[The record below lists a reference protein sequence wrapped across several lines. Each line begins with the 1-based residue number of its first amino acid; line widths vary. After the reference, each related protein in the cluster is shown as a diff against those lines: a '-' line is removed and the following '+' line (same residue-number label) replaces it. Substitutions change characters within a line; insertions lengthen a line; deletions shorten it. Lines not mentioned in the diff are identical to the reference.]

1 MLQVS
6 KIRFAVI
13 GMLFFALNASAQ
25 KTLTLRECVELLT
38 KNNLTYRESQLQAQ
52 SAGAQLQ
59 QTRSQQL
66 PQIGFS
72 AGQNLNFGRSI
83 DRFTNAY
90 IDQLYNTNGIGLGF
104 QVPLFQGFQ
113 IQHQVQQGIAL
124 RDAALKNQEAILNQQ
139 IIRVLQAYV
148 QVLATKAL
156 YDAAQQQVASSQQQ
170 VDRVEK
176 QVAAGTVGQNTLYEI
191 KAQLANDKFDEVTAR
206 NNEQL
211 AKLTLFQLMNIQPE
225 KDVVLEPIAD
235 AATALSV
242 TPAADA
248 IYEEALKLFPEVK
261 SSELRLSSFASQIR
275 AVKAN
280 SLPSLNLSGNF
291 AAFYASSNS
300 ERSYFKQLDATRN
313 GSLSLGLNI
322 PIMGRWQ
329 VRPRVDV
336 VKAQQELARNQ
347 VDGVKQLLRQSIEL
361 AVQQLDATTD
371 RYAAAQSQ
379 VESLQANFSA
389 AESRLNAGT
398 INVFEYT
405 LAKANLARA
414 QANAIRSRYEYA
426 LQRQIIEFYRKG
438 KWEF

>member
-13 GMLFFALNASAQ
+13 GVLFFALNASAQ

-52 SAGAQLQ
+52 STGAQLQ

-66 PQIGFS
+66 PQISFS

-124 RDAALKNQEAILNQQ
+124 RDAALKNQEAVLNQQ

-242 TPAADA
+242 APAADA
-248 IYEEALKLFPEVK
+248 IYEEALKLFPEVR

-347 VDGVKQLLRQSIEL
+347 VDGVKQILRQSIEL

>member
-242 TPAADA
+242 APAADA

>member
-1 MLQVS
+1 MKSSTIFLLALS
-6 KIRFAVI
+6 L
-13 GMLFFALNASAQ
+13 LFTFSASAQ
-25 KTLTLRECVELLT
+25 KTLSLKDCVDLLI

-52 SAGAQLQ
+52 GTAAQLQ
-59 QTRSQQL
+59 QTKSQQL
-66 PQIGFS
+66 PQIGFN

-90 IDQLYNTNGIGLGF
+90 IDEVYNTNYVGVGF

-124 RDAALKNQEAILNQQ
+124 RDAALKNQEAVLNQQ
-139 IIRVLQAYV
+139 IIRLLQAYV

-156 YDAAQQQVASSQQQ
+156 YNAAQEQVASSQQQ
-170 VDRVEK
+170 VERVEK

-211 AKLTLFQLMNIQPE
+211 AKLSLFQLMNLPP
-225 KDVVLEPIAD
+225 DGNTVFAPIGD
-235 AATALSV
+235 AATTLALMPS
-242 TPAADA
+242 AES
-248 IYEEALKLFPEVK
+248 IYEDAVKTFPEIK
-261 SSELRLSSFASQIR
+261 SGELRLSSFSSQIR
-275 AVKAN
+275 AIKAN
-280 SLPSLNLSGNF
+280 NIPSLSLSGNF
-291 AAFYASSNS
+291 GAFYASSNA

-313 GSLSLGLNI
+313 GSLSVGLNV

-329 VRPRVDV
+329 IRPRVAIAT
-336 VKAQQELARNQ
+336 AQQQLADNT
-347 VDGVKQLLRQSIEL
+347 VNIVKQQLRQAIEQG
-361 AVQQLDATTD
+361 VQQLAATSD

-379 VESLQANFSA
+379 VESLKANFGA
-389 AESRLNAGT
+389 AESRLAAGT
-398 INVFEYT
+398 VNIFEYT

-414 QANAIRSRYEYA
+414 EANAIRSRYEYA
-426 LQRQIIEFYRKG
+426 LQRQIIDFYQKG

>member
-1 MLQVS
+1 MLKSS
-6 KIRFAVI
+6 KIRLLALAA
-13 GMLFFALNASAQ
+13 LFFTLNAGAQ

-38 KNNLTYRESQLQAQ
+38 KNNLTYRESQIQ
-52 SAGAQLQ
+52 SQVSAAQLQ

-66 PQIGFS
+66 PQIS
-72 AGQNLNFGRSI
+72 AGMGQNLNFGRSI
-83 DRFTNAY
+83 DRFTNSY
-90 IDQLYNTNGIGLGF
+90 IDQLYNTNGISVGF

-113 IQHQVQQGIAL
+113 IQHQIQQGIAL
-124 RDAALKNQEAILNQQ
+124 RDAALKNQDAVFNQQ
-139 IIRVLQAYV
+139 MIRLFQAYV

-156 YDAAQQQVASSQQQ
+156 YEAAQQQVASSQQQ
-170 VDRVEK
+170 VERVEK
-176 QVAAGTVGQNTLYEI
+176 QVNAGTVGQNTLYEI

-211 AKLTLFQLMNIQPE
+211 AKLNIFQLMNIQPE
-225 KDVVLEPIAD
+225 PNISFAPIPD

-242 TPAADA
+242 SPAADV
-248 IYEEALKLFPEVK
+248 IYEDAVKLFPEIK
-261 SSELRLSSFASQIR
+261 SSELRLSSFASQIKAVR
-275 AVKAN
+275 AF
-280 SLPSLNLSGNF
+280 SIPSLNLSGSF
-291 AAFYASSNS
+291 GAFYASTNS

-322 PIMGRWQ
+322 PIMSRWQ
-329 VRPRVDV
+329 IRPRVDV
-336 VKAQQELARNQ
+336 AKAQQQLARNQ
-347 VDGVKQLLRQSIEL
+347 VDMTKQLLRQAIEL
-361 AVQQLDATTD
+361 AVQQLDASTD

-389 AESRLNAGT
+389 AESRLNAGM

-405 LAKANLARA
+405 LAKTNLARA

-426 LQRQIIEFYRKG
+426 LQRQIIDFYQKG

>member
-225 KDVVLEPIAD
+225 KDVLLEPIAD

-242 TPAADA
+242 APAADA

>member
-1 MLQVS
+1 MLQLS
-6 KIRFAVI
+6 KIRFLVI
-13 GMLFFALNASAQ
+13 GALFFALNASAQ

-38 KNNLTYRESQLQAQ
+38 KNNLTYRESQLQSQ
-52 SAGAQLQ
+52 VAGAQVQ
-59 QTRSQQL
+59 QSRSQQL
-66 PQIGFS
+66 PQLGFS

-113 IQHQVQQGIAL
+113 IQHQIQQGIML
-124 RDAALKNQEAILNQQ
+124 RDAALKNQEAVLNQQ

-148 QVLATKAL
+148 QVLANKAL
-156 YDAAQQQVASSQQQ
+156 YDAARQQVASSQQQ
-170 VDRVEK
+170 VERVEK
-176 QVAAGTVGQNTLYEI
+176 QVSAGTVGQNTLYEI

-235 AATALSV
+235 AATALSESPLAETV
-242 TPAADA
+242 YDDA
-248 IYEEALKLFPEVK
+248 VKMFPEVK
-261 SSELRLSSFASQIR
+261 SSELRLSSFASQIK

-291 AAFYASSNS
+291 AAFYASSNA

-336 VKAQQELARNQ
+336 AKAQEALARNQ
-347 VDGVKQLLRQSIEL
+347 VDMVKQLLRQSIEL
-361 AVQQLDATTD
+361 AVQQLDASTD
-371 RYAAAQSQ
+371 RYAAARSQ
-379 VESLQANFSA
+379 VESLEANFAA
-389 AESRLNAGT
+389 AESRLNAGM

-405 LAKANLARA
+405 LAKTNLARA

-426 LQRQIIEFYRKG
+426 LQRQVIEFYRKG

>member
-211 AKLTLFQLMNIQPE
+211 AKLTLFQLMNIPPE

>member
-1 MLQVS
+1 MLQLS
-6 KIRFAVI
+6 KIRLIAI
-13 GMLFFALNASAQ
+13 GAFFFAFNASAQ

-52 SAGAQLQ
+52 TTGAQLQ

-66 PQIGFS
+66 PQVAFS

-83 DRFTNAY
+83 DRFTNSY

-113 IQHQVQQGIAL
+113 IQHQIQQGIAL

-148 QVLATKAL
+148 QVLANKAL
-156 YDAAQQQVASSQQQ
+156 YEAARAQVASSQQQ
-170 VDRVEK
+170 VERVEK
-176 QVAAGTVGQNTLYEI
+176 QVSAGTVGQNTLYEI

-225 KDVVLEPIAD
+225 KDVILEPIAD
-235 AATALSV
+235 AATALS
-242 TPAADA
+242 DA
-248 IYEEALKLFPEVK
+248 PSAEGIYDDAVKMFPEVK
-261 SSELRLSSFASQIR
+261 SSELRLTSFASQIR
-275 AVKAN
+275 AVRAN

-291 AAFYASSNS
+291 AAFYASTNS

-336 VKAQQELARNQ
+336 AKAQEAVARNQ
-347 VDGVKQLLRQSIEL
+347 VDMVKQLLRQSIEL
-361 AVQQLDATTD
+361 AVQQLDASTD

-379 VESLQANFSA
+379 VESLQANFAA
-389 AESRLNAGT
+389 AESRLNAGM
-398 INVFEYT
+398 INIFEYT
-405 LAKANLARA
+405 LAKTNLSRA

-426 LQRQIIEFYRKG
+426 LQRQVIDFYRKG

>member
-52 SAGAQLQ
+52 NAGAQLQ

-225 KDVVLEPIAD
+225 KDVLLEPIAD

-242 TPAADA
+242 APAADA